1 MRIPTKHWYRLLC
14 LLTFVVLGLL
24 PAARAAAND
33 YDALCVQA
41 YDCALYDPNACGIS
55 NSPAK
60 EISGDLKSLAQ
71 QILSN
76 SNISFDY
83 GPNGPTGTQFK
94 HLADGQQAQTDDGRG
109 VDVEPIILV
118 TILHIAQKHKINVSA
133 LTDGSSHTAPT
144 NPHGAGKAADLNI
157 LDGSHTNGT
166 DSVADNIVASAAEVL
181 PNQARFGLG
190 TNGGAAIGSKQIGGK
205 TFVTFSDNPNHV
217 HVDVMGVSQAADDKA
232 VQDAAGS
239 QVPAGTNT
247 GNVYILGDSITVRSQ
262 DQYQQV
268 FQSKGY
274 AASID
279 GSSSRTINEPG
290 KDGNKLSGIDAIAQ
304 DKDKIKQASD
314 IVVALGT
321 NGGAGKDNID
331 KVISAL
337 TAINSSAKI
346 YWVDTISVGRADNY
360 NKTVIGPA
368 NKNINAEATSQKY
381 SVISW
386 FKAVDPNGDSESPTQ
401 NEKDPN
407 NYIDGSDG
415 LGVHPTD
422 RGSTALANLVADSV
436 AGKSTSQNAQAV
448 SCCPGTGGG
457 PLSGD
462 TNAARAFNY
471 FLQQHNLPA
480 AAAAGIVGNMMVES
494 GSNTENLDTHAHNDI
509 SGTHDGIVQWSTSRW
524 AALQQHESGDK
535 YDLSV
540 QLDYVW
546 YELTTTY
553 TATLKAMKTTDSPQ
567 DAARMFDNGPPLP
580 AFEASG
586 PSGNDAG
593 RRANAQKIFDKYGG
607 GVSSS
612 SNTTSSSPSDPSSSD
627 CSSSDSSSGSA
638 TNGDGPFWPF
648 ATKST
653 SQYQRVDQ
661 GWDLQ
666 AEAGATIYAIASGT
680 VNIYMPNPGPG
691 LFGNDYPVLK
701 LDKSIGG
708 PSDWIYYGHAHID
721 HKLIGKH
728 VNAGQAIGH
737 TNKYDGE
744 NGSGVSP
751 GWLEIGFDTP
761 NTDEP
766 LGHGTFPTPEGTK
779 MKEILIKASP
789 ASH

>member
-1 MRIPTKHWYRLLC
+1 
-14 LLTFVVLGLL
+14 VVLGLL
-24 PAARAAAND
+24 PVARAAASD
-33 YDALCVQA
+33 YDTLCVQA
-41 YDCALYDPNACGIS
+41 YDCALYDPNACGSS
-55 NSPAK
+55 NTPAK

-76 SNISFDY
+76 SNVSFDY
-83 GPNGPTGTQFK
+83 GPGGPTGTQFK
-94 HLADGQQAQTDDGRG
+94 RLANGQQAQTDDGRN

-133 LTDGSSHTAPT
+133 LTDGSSHTSPA

-157 LDGSHTNGT
+157 LDGSHTNGQ
-166 DSVADNIVASAAEVL
+166 DSVADTIVASAAEVL
-181 PNQARFGLG
+181 PENSRFGLG
-190 TNGGAAIGSKQIGGK
+190 ANGNVAVGSKQINGK
-205 TFVTFSDNPNHV
+205 TFVTFSDHPTHV

-232 VQDAAGS
+232 VQSAAGS

-247 GNVYILGDSITVRSQ
+247 SNVYILGDSITVKSQ
-262 DQYQQV
+262 DHIQQV

-274 AASID
+274 TANID
-279 GSSSRTINEPG
+279 GSSSRTINGPG
-290 KDGNKLSGIDAIAQ
+290 IDGNKLSGIDAIAQ
-304 DKDKIKQASD
+304 DKNKIKQASA
-314 IVVALGT
+314 IVVELGT
-321 NGGAGKDNID
+321 NGGASKDNID
-331 KVISAL
+331 KTISSL
-337 TAINSSAKI
+337 TAINSTAQV
-346 YWVDTISVGRADNY
+346 YWVDTISVGRTDNY
-360 NKTVIGPA
+360 NKNTIESA
-368 NKNINAEATSQKY
+368 NKNINAEAASQKY

-386 FKAVDPNGDSESPTQ
+386 FRAVDPSGNPESPTQ

-407 NYIDGSDG
+407 NYIDSSDG

-422 RGSTALANLVADSV
+422 RGSTALANLIADSV
-436 AGKSTSQNAQAV
+436 AGKSNSQTAQSV
-448 SCCPGTGGG
+448 SCCPNTSSG

-462 TNAARAFNY
+462 TNAAKAFNY
-471 FLQQHNLPA
+471 FVQQKNLSA
-480 AAAAGIVGNMMVES
+480 VAAAGIVGNMMVES
-494 GSNTENLDTHAHNDI
+494 GRGSTEDLDTHAHNDI

-524 AALQQHESGDK
+524 AALKQHESGDP

-553 TATLKAMKTTDSPQ
+553 TATLKAMKATNSPQ
-567 DAARMFDNGPPLP
+567 EAASIFDNGPPVP

-586 PSGNDAG
+586 QSGNDAG

-607 GVSSS
+607 GGSTSNIITSSS
-612 SNTTSSSPSDPSSSD
+612 SNDPSSSD
-627 CSSSDSSSGSA
+627 CAGSSSSNNSA

-666 AEAGATIYAIASGT
+666 ASAGATIYAIASGT

-721 HKLIGKH
+721 HSLIGKH

-744 NGSGVSP
+744 NGSGVQP
-751 GWLEIGFDTP
+751 GWLEIGFSTP
-761 NTDEP
+761 NTDAP
-766 LGHGTFPTPEGTK
+766 LGHGAFPTAEGTK
-779 MKEILIKASP
+779 MKEILIKANP